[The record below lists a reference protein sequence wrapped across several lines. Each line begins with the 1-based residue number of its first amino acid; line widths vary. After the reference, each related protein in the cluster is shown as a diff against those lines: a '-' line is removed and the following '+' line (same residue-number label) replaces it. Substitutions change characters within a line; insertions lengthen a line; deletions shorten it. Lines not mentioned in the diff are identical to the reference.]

1 MVVYS
6 SLFTSCPGER
16 LCCCWMVVVY
26 ESNAKIF
33 ISTRALHSTTC
44 SPTATWSSI
53 HEKHHCLLAR
63 TFEPVYHPLDI
74 GVRSIGDLSRSGQ
87 LHWRQQAQAYYLI
100 EDARLQITSSSQIQ
114 RYQLS
119 LWDAVYE
126 RSLKADLC
134 GAYGSVSWRPSVIQ
148 QIHEIVEVAAEALL
162 RYDTGVL
169 AENQGALFGAFSWR
183 RSVAEVHEAFD
194 HTTFVKLILRHESR
208 KLRQSCRSTSELL
221 LNPSR
226 NE

>member
-1 MVVYS
+1 MS
-6 SLFTSCPGER
+6 ISLTTSKPSRIVLCAYRRANMRGAPGTTIRIEVSTSTGTTDGCLPQSLYFCPGER

-169 AENQGALFGAFSWR
+169 AEN
-183 RSVAEVHEAFD
+183 
-194 HTTFVKLILRHESR
+194 
-208 KLRQSCRSTSELL
+208 
-221 LNPSR
+221 
-226 NE
+226 

>member
-1 MVVYS
+1 MCWCWRTCRWWWRVRARRLRVRAESFCPVSERRSQTSLLLCMSISLTTSKPSRMVLCAYRRANMRRTPGTTIHIEIS
-6 SLFTSCPGER
+6 TSTGTTDGCLPQSLYFCPGER

-87 LHWRQQAQAYYLI
+87 LHWRQQAQAYWI
-100 EDARLQITSSSQIQ
+100 D
-114 RYQLS
+114 
-119 LWDAVYE
+119 
-126 RSLKADLC
+126 
-134 GAYGSVSWRPSVIQ
+134 
-148 QIHEIVEVAAEALL
+148 
-162 RYDTGVL
+162 
-169 AENQGALFGAFSWR
+169 
-183 RSVAEVHEAFD
+183 
-194 HTTFVKLILRHESR
+194 
-208 KLRQSCRSTSELL
+208 
-221 LNPSR
+221 
-226 NE
+226 